1 MNYFGISDYYRPVP
15 EVDHW
20 IRRRIRMCYW
30 KQWRRARTKV
40 RNLLALG
47 TGKREAILTAISR
60 KSYWHLSKT
69 LATQTGMTNTWLASQ
84 GLLSVRDLWL
94 KAHGLRVRFVVCSI
108 AVNRPVRTR
117 MQGGV
122 GAGG

>member
-1 MNYFGISDYYRPVP
+1 
-15 EVDHW
+15 
-20 IRRRIRMCYW
+20 MCYW

-69 LATQTGMTNTWLASQ
+69 LATQTGMTNAWLKGR
-84 GLLSVRDLWL
+84 GLLSVRDLRL
-94 KAHGLRVRFVVCSI
+94 KVKAHGY
-108 AVNRPVRTR
+108 A
-117 MQGGV
+117 
-122 GAGG
+122 